1 MLPTQSVHSDI
12 QLGTV
17 AQNLPLYPD
26 ALQQLLGRPLPADG
40 QTINVRGQSFILQ
53 RGLLRSTQL
62 ATNSQQQTADSFGFK
77 WRRRSSYENPVMQE
91 AVRTW
96 LLERYGS
103 PDSMTW
109 LFAPSE
115 NKILLD
121 AGCGSGLSAL
131 ELFGSR
137 LNSIRYIG
145 ADISEAADVAAQ
157 RFSERDIQ
165 GQFIQSDLTKL
176 PFEEGSVDAIFSEG
190 VLHHTDSTRNALA
203 SVVKLLKSDGR
214 IMFYVYN
221 KKSPIREFTD
231 DFVRERLQGITPDE
245 AWDALMPLTKLG
257 ETLGRLNIEVD
268 VPETIDLLGIP
279 AGKIDLQR
287 LFYWHIF
294 KAYYR
299 PDWSLEEMN
308 HVNFDWYAPK
318 NAFRQ
323 TPAEVRSWCDELNLV
338 IEREVVE
345 DAGITIIARKT
356 RTS

>member
-1 MLPTQSVHSDI
+1 MTAS
-12 QLGTV
+12 
-17 AQNLPLYPD
+17 
-26 ALQQLLGRPLPADG
+26 G
-40 QTINVRGQSFILQ
+40 QDFVMQ

-62 ATNSQQQTADSFGFK
+62 ATNSQQQTAESFGFK
-77 WRRRSSYENPVMQE
+77 WKRRSSYESSLMLE
-91 AVRTW
+91 AVRSW
-96 LLERYGS
+96 LVERYGS
-103 PDSMTW
+103 PDALDW
-109 LFAPSE
+109 LFTPGKD
-115 NKILLD
+115 KILLD

-131 ELFGSR
+131 EFFGNR

-145 ADISEAADVAAQ
+145 ADISEAADVAAK
-157 RFSERDIQ
+157 RFAERGIQ

-176 PFEEGSVDAIFSEG
+176 PFAAESIDAIFSEG

-203 SVVKLLKSDGR
+203 SVVRLLKIEGR

-221 KKSPIREFTD
+221 KKGPIREFTD
-231 DFVRERLQGITPDE
+231 DFIREHLQGMNPDQ

-268 VPETIDLLGIP
+268 VPETIDFLGIP

-287 LFYWHIF
+287 LFYWYIF

-299 PDWSLEEMN
+299 PEWSQEEMN

-323 TPAEVRSWCDELNLV
+323 TPQEVRAWCAELNLQ

-345 DAGITIIARKT
+345 DAGITIIARKV
-356 RTS
+356 RSS

>member
-1 MLPTQSVHSDI
+1 MSPTLSVPSDI
-12 QLGTV
+12 QRSTV
-17 AQNLPLYPD
+17 PENLPPHPG
-26 ALQQLLGRPLPADG
+26 ALEQLLDQPLPADG
-40 QTINVRGQSFILQ
+40 QTMNVRGQSFILQ

-77 WRRRSSYENPVMQE
+77 WKRRSSYESPVMLE

-109 LFAPSE
+109 LFSPGES
-115 NKILLD
+115 KILLD

-137 LNSIRYIG
+137 LNSVRYIG
-145 ADISEAADVAAQ
+145 ADISEAADVAAK
-157 RFSERDIQ
+157 RFFERGIR

-190 VLHHTDSTRNALA
+190 VLHHTDSTRNALG
-203 SVVKLLKSDGR
+203 SVVKLLKADGR

-231 DFVRERLQGITPDE
+231 DFIRGRLQGIKPDE

-268 VPETIDLLGIP
+268 IPETIDLLGIP

-299 PDWSLEEMN
+299 PEWSLEEMN

-323 TPAEVRSWCDELNLV
+323 TPAEVRAWCDELNLV

-345 DAGITIIARKT
+345 EAGITMIARKT